1 MSRHLSVGELF
12 DALQRRLGLTW
23 ISGNHDRP
31 LHFDS
36 TDDAQTGSLVG
47 HLNFIHSHCIQIID
61 RIELAYLNELG
72 PDRRREA
79 LDHLFAPATDAVV
92 FASVEPPADLCEAGA
107 ASGTPLLTSTQH
119 GPELINHIEYYYA
132 HYHSTKLVIH
142 GVFLEVMG
150 IGLLITGD
158 AAIGKSELALELIS
172 RGHRLI
178 ADDSPEFAQVAPDIL
193 SGTCPPVLRDFLEVR
208 GLGILNIRAMYGES
222 AIKYSKYLRLIIHLQ
237 QMSDDALRQI
247 DRLRGSYHTRRMLEV
262 EVPEITLPVAPGRN
276 LAVLVEAAARKHIL
290 TMRGHDAGG
299 ELIQR
304 QREQIQQDY
313 R

>member
-1 MSRHLSVGELF
+1 MSRHLTVGELF

-23 ISGNHDRP
+23 VSGERERS

-47 HLNFIHSHCIQIID
+47 HLNFIHNHCIQIID
-61 RIELAYLNELG
+61 RIELAYLNDLE
-72 PDRRREA
+72 PERRDEA
-79 LDHLFAPATDAVV
+79 LDHLFAPVTDAVIL
-92 FASVEPPADLCEAGA
+92 ANIEPPADLLQA
-107 ASGTPLLTSTQH
+107 AALKGTPLLTSTQH

-142 GVFLEVMG
+142 GVFMEVMG

-237 QMSDDALRQI
+237 QMEDDALRQI
-247 DRLRGSYHTRRMLEV
+247 DRLRGSYHTRRILEV

-290 TMRGHDAGG
+290 TMRGHDAGE

-304 QREQIQQDY
+304 QREQIQQTPE
-313 R
+313 

>member
-1 MSRHLSVGELF
+1 MNSHLTVGELF
-12 DALQRRLGLTW
+12 EALQQRLGLAW
-23 ISGNHDRP
+23 ISGNPDRP

-47 HLNFIHSHCIQIID
+47 HLNFIHNHCIQIID
-61 RIELAYLNELG
+61 RIELAYLDELE
-72 PDRRREA
+72 PERRSEA
-79 LDHLFAPATDAVV
+79 MEHLFGPVTDAVIL
-92 FASVEPPADLCEAGA
+92 ANLDPPPEDLLEQAA
-107 ASGTPLLTSTQH
+107 ASGTPLLSSTQH

-132 HYHSTKLVIH
+132 HYHSTKLIVH

-172 RGHRLI
+172 RGHRLV

-222 AIKYSKYLRLIIHLQ
+222 AIKYTKYLRLIIHLQ
-237 QMSDDALRQI
+237 QMTDEELRQI
-247 DRLRGSYHTRRMLEV
+247 DRLRGSYQSRRILEV
-262 EVPEITLPVAPGRN
+262 DVPEITLPVAPGRN

-290 TMRGHDAGG
+290 TMRGHDAGE
-299 ELIQR
+299 ELVQR
-304 QREQIQQDY
+304 QRDMILQD
-313 R
+313 